1 MSPALALLAFS
12 LQAGEWTQ
20 IGEDAKLFATAP
32 VRWEARDW
40 GLAATAVGVTA
51 ALIPL
56 ADRPVRSWT
65 RSHQDPDASR
75 VMDAVRQ
82 AGNAW
87 YTVPMLGVLW
97 GSGELLDSPRES
109 RAAREA
115 VEALL
120 FTTVVSQAVK
130 YSTGRRRPFA
140 TDDPWDW
147 NASRGVDGNS
157 FGSGHAQAA
166 WSVLTVIGLEYHE
179 VPGIAPL
186 AFGLATACS
195 ASRVYDGKHW
205 SSDAVAG
212 SLLGFVGGWAVVS
225 SNRDRALEVKPDGMA
240 LRLAF

>member
-1 MSPALALLAFS
+1 MLSLATCLGLL
-12 LQAGEWTQ
+12 LQAGEWTKV
-20 IGEDAKLFATAP
+20 GEDAKLFATAP
-32 VRWEARDW
+32 VRWEAQEW
-40 GLAATAVGVTA
+40 GLAAAAIGVTA

-56 ADRPVRSWT
+56 ADQSVRTWT
-65 RSHQDPDASR
+65 REHQAPTSSR
-75 VMDAVRQ
+75 FVDVVRQ
-82 AGNAW
+82 AGNGW

-120 FTTVVSQAVK
+120 FTTVVSQTVK

-166 WSVLTVIGLEYHE
+166 WSVLTVIGLEYQE

-186 AFGLATACS
+186 AFGMATACA
-195 ASRVYDGKHW
+195 ASRIYDQKHW
-205 SSDAVAG
+205 SSDVFAG
-212 SLLGFVGGWAVVS
+212 SLLGFVGGWAIVKW
-225 SNRDRALEVKPDGMA
+225 NRERALEVKPDGVA